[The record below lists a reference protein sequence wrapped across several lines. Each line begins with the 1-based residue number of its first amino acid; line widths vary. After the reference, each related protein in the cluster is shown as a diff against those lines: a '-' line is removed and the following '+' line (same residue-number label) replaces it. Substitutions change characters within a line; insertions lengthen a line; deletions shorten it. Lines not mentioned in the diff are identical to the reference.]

1 MATLTSRSSVAVLA
15 TLTGTAFLAGCQQFG
30 QQVGDLIPGGDPA
43 PEEHIAELALLPADV
58 PMFFSITANPEK
70 YVERAPE
77 LFQADLREALDET
90 YAEMFDMTGINFE
103 DEVAAWMGEQ
113 LTFGIFS
120 LDVDPDP
127 DVETPGFIVATTT
140 SDPALSSAF
149 VQRAWSELEA
159 DGAVFESSTTDGI
172 TLTVQTDAAIG
183 EGLITAEIDDQ
194 FVVFANDMGVME
206 QALAVYQ
213 NGNGISTVDTFQTT
227 LDLANQGDPL
237 LWAYI
242 NPSFYADEEFLA
254 TLAEVDGMPSPVLPP
269 ESLATLEA
277 MRSIIVSV
285 GWEQQNV
292 RMQMMI
298 DVDPE
303 QLPLD
308 DVELAAGELIKQL
321 PSTALMVITSS
332 GIGSSW
338 EQSLASAQKMDPE
351 FEEILNEIR
360 AEVLAETGL
369 DLDEDILGWMDGE
382 MGVVVLPDA
391 EATNP
396 FAYNMG
402 ALIAI
407 ETSDRETAENTFA
420 VLDELATEY
429 GVRVSESAGQV
440 IWGDP
445 FLGQPMLVRAWQ
457 DDTVLLTS
465 STGLQALFG
474 ADPSLVEAGTL
485 QAVYEGL
492 PGDNAGYFM
501 LNLAGIVATVE
512 QLVPPEMLGMADIDE
527 ETLTM
532 LRSLGGLGISAYEA
546 DDTHIGLDILL
557 TTQAPAAPA
566 E

>member
-90 YAEMFDMTGINFE
+90 YAEMFDMTGLNFQE
-103 DEVAAWMGEQ
+103 DVAAWMGEQ

-120 LDVDPDP
+120 LDVNPDP
-127 DVETPGFIVATTT
+127 EVETPSFIVATTT

-149 VQRAWSELEA
+149 VQRAWSEMEA
-159 DGAVFESSTTDGI
+159 DGVVFESSTTDGV
-172 TLTVQTDAAIG
+172 TLTVQTDAPAG

-194 FVVFANDMGVME
+194 FVLFANDMDAVE

-213 NGNGISTVDTFQTT
+213 EGNGISTLDTFQTT

-277 MRSIIVSV
+277 MRSIVVSV
-285 GWEQQNV
+285 GWEQQDV

-303 QLPLD
+303 QMPLD
-308 DVELAAGELIKQL
+308 DVQLAAGELIKQL
-321 PSTALMVITSS
+321 PSTALMVITST
-332 GIGSSW
+332 GIGSAW
-338 EQSLASAQKMDPE
+338 EQSLASAQEMDPE
-351 FEEILNEIR
+351 FEEILDEVR

-512 QLVPPEMLGMADIDE
+512 QLVPPEMLDMADIDE

>member
-70 YVERAPE
+70 YVVRAPE
-77 LFQADLREALDET
+77 LFQADLRAALDET
-90 YAEMFDMTGINFE
+90 YAEMFDMTGLNFQE
-103 DEVAAWMGEQ
+103 DVAAWMGEQ

-127 DVETPGFIVATTT
+127 EVETPSFIVATTT

-149 VQRAWSELEA
+149 VQRAWSEMEA
-159 DGAVFESSTTDGI
+159 DGVVFESSTTDGV
-172 TLTVQTDAAIG
+172 TLTVQTDAPAG

-194 FVVFANDMGVME
+194 FVLFANDMDAVE

-213 NGNGISTVDTFQTT
+213 EGNGISTLDTFQTT

-308 DVELAAGELIKQL
+308 DVQLAAGELIKQL

-338 EQSLASAQKMDPE
+338 EQSLASAQEMDPE

-512 QLVPPEMLGMADIDE
+512 QLVPPEMLDMADIDE

>member
-1 MATLTSRSSVAVLA
+1 VAVLA
-15 TLTGTAFLAGCQQFG
+15 TLTGSAFLAGCQQFG

-70 YVERAPE
+70 YVVRAPE
-77 LFQADLREALDET
+77 LFQADLRAALDET
-90 YAEMFDMTGINFE
+90 YAEMFDMTGLNFQE
-103 DEVAAWMGEQ
+103 DVAAWMGEQ

-120 LDVDPDP
+120 LDVNPDP
-127 DVETPGFIVATTT
+127 EVETPSFIVATTT

-149 VQRAWSELEA
+149 VQRAWSEMEA
-159 DGAVFESSTTDGI
+159 DGVVFESSTTDGV
-172 TLTVQTDAAIG
+172 TLTVQTDAPAG

-194 FVVFANDMGVME
+194 FVLFANDMDAVE

-213 NGNGISTVDTFQTT
+213 EGNGISTLDTFQTT
-227 LDLANQGDPL
+227 LALANQGDPL

-242 NPSFYADEEFLA
+242 NPSFFADEEFLA

-277 MRSIIVSV
+277 MRSIVVSV

-308 DVELAAGELIKQL
+308 DVQLAAGELIKQL

-338 EQSLASAQKMDPE
+338 EQSLASAQEMDPE

-512 QLVPPEMLGMADIDE
+512 QLVPPEMLDMADIDE
-527 ETLTM
+527 ETLAM
-532 LRSLGGLGISAYEA
+532 LRSLGGLGLSAYEA

>member
-15 TLTGTAFLAGCQQFG
+15 TLTGTAFLAGCQRFG
-30 QQVGDLIPGGDPA
+30 QQVGDLIPGGAPA
-43 PEEHIAELALLPADV
+43 PEEQIAELALLPADV
-58 PMFFSITANPEK
+58 PMFLSITSNPEQ

-90 YAEMFDMTGINFE
+90 YAEMIEMTGINFE
-103 DEVAAWMGEQ
+103 EDVAAWMGEQ
-113 LTFGIFS
+113 LTFAIFS

-127 DVETPGFIVATTT
+127 DLETPGFIVATTT

-149 VQRAWSELEA
+149 VQGAWSEMEA
-159 DGAVFESSTTDGI
+159 DGVVFESSTTDGV
-172 TLTVQTDAAIG
+172 TLTVQTDAPTG

-194 FVVFANDMGVME
+194 FVLFANDMAAVE

-213 NGNGISTVDTFQTT
+213 AGNGISTLDTFQTT

-254 TLAEVDGMPSPVLPP
+254 TLEELEGMPSPVLPP

-277 MRSIIVSV
+277 MRSIVVSI
-285 GWEQQNV
+285 GWEDQDV

-308 DVELAAGELIKQL
+308 DVQLAAGELIKEL

-338 EQSLASAQKMDPE
+338 EQSLASAQEMDPE
-351 FEEILNEIR
+351 FEEILNDIR

-369 DLDEDILGWMDGE
+369 DLDKDILGWMDGE

-396 FAYNMG
+396 FASNMG

-407 ETSDRETAENTFA
+407 ETSDRQTAENTFA

-429 GVRVSESAGQV
+429 GIRVSESGDQT

-445 FLGQPMLVRAWQ
+445 FLGQPMVVRAWQ

-465 STGLQALFG
+465 SPALQAAFG
-474 ADPSLVEAGTL
+474 VDPSLVEAGPL

-492 PGDNAGYFM
+492 PGNNAGYFM
-501 LNLAGIVATVE
+501 INLAGVIATAE
-512 QLVPPEMLGMADIDE
+512 ELVPPAMLATADIDE
-527 ETLTM
+527 ETLAM